1 MSFTQNNSNF
11 RSSFTGSSRSSVSR
25 FSNFQ
30 NDAVELAS
38 PEDTLSQPSVSQD
51 VSPNAMTVSD
61 FLKITDNALRN
72 FGNAIVV
79 GEISELS
86 NYRHLYFKI
95 KDEFSSVDCVMWYS
109 AVQALTFKPEIGM
122 KVEIIGNSSVY
133 QKTGQFKLMASSMR
147 QVGLGYIMEK
157 LRLLQEKLQ
166 KEGIF
171 DLLHR
176 PIPKFVNTVGVI
188 TSNEGRVVHDI
199 QMTMQRRNDAVNII
213 VYPVAV
219 QGEGAAKTLIEALH
233 QANAE
238 KRCDVLIIGRGGGSF
253 EDLLPFSDEA
263 LVREVAKSAIPIISA
278 VGHEPDIALTDYAA
292 DLRAPT
298 PTAAAELVTSITKS
312 DLYSLFDE
320 YLRRLDNAVDSTFDL
335 YQMKLESVEKRL
347 RSSSPEA
354 VIDNQRNLLIYA
366 ISELEHATDALI
378 SKKVQ
383 QLDNLKHRLSMFEP
397 VSIVSKKQT
406 NLLGLIS
413 RLDRSIDSYVS
424 NAENRLSFEATVLNF
439 DKQIVSYHDRLK
451 KKLNDLVLRQNNC
464 DVPSRLTKA
473 EKNFDNDLSKLEL
486 LNPLFI
492 LSKGYSVTKDS
503 MGKIAK
509 VDNLKQ
515 GDTITTLLDG
525 GSVESTVQKIS
536 LSDKVNSKLVSD
548 NSKDNKSR

>member
-1 MSFTQNNSNF
+1 MSFVQNNSNF
-11 RSSFTGSSRSSVSR
+11 SSKVSR
-25 FSNFQ
+25 FSKFQ
-30 NDAVELAS
+30 NDSVELS
-38 PEDTLSQPSVSQD
+38 SSEFSLSKSSISQD
-51 VSPNAMTVSD
+51 ISPNAMTVSD
-61 FLKITDNALRN
+61 FLKITDNALIN

-109 AVQALTFKPEIGM
+109 AVQALSFKPEIGM

-147 QVGLGYIMEK
+147 QVGLGYIMEQ
-157 LRLLQEKLQ
+157 LRILQEKLQ

-188 TSNEGRVVHDI
+188 TSTEGRVVHDI

-213 VYPVAV
+213 VYPASV
-219 QGEGAAKTLIEALH
+219 QGQGASRTLIEALH
-233 QANAE
+233 QANNE

-298 PTAAAELVTSITKS
+298 PTAAAELVTSVTKA
-312 DLYSLFDE
+312 DLYSLFEE
-320 YLRRLDNAVDSTFDL
+320 YNRRLDNAVDSSFDL
-335 YQMKLESVEKRL
+335 YQMRLESVEKRL
-347 RSSSPEA
+347 RASSPEA
-354 VIDNQRNLLIYA
+354 IIDNQRNLLIYA
-366 ISELEHATDALI
+366 ISELEHATDALLI
-378 SKKVQ
+378 KKAQ
-383 QLDNLKHRLSMFEP
+383 QIENLKHRLSMFEP
-397 VSIVSKKQT
+397 AAIVSYKLSA
-406 NLLGLIS
+406 LLTTVS
-413 RLDRSIDSYVS
+413 RLDRSIDEYVL
-424 NAENRLSFEATVLNF
+424 NAQNRLSFDATLLNY
-439 DKQIVSYHDRLK
+439 DKLITDHQSRLK
-451 KKLNDLVLRQNNC
+451 KKLSELVLRQNNC
-464 DVPSRLTKA
+464 DVEAKLANA
-473 EKNFDNDLSKLEL
+473 EKDFANDLSKLEL

-503 MGKIAK
+503 FDRIAK
-509 VDNLKQ
+509 VKNLNQ

-525 GSVESTVQKIS
+525 GTVVSTVDAVLK
-536 LSDKVNSKLVSD
+536 SD
-548 NSKDNKSR
+548 NQKTLDNSTANNDNL

>member
-1 MSFTQNNSNF
+1 MSFVQNNSNF
-11 RSSFTGSSRSSVSR
+11 SSKVSR
-25 FSNFQ
+25 FSKFQ
-30 NDAVELAS
+30 NDSVELS
-38 PEDTLSQPSVSQD
+38 SSEFSLSKSSISQD
-51 VSPNAMTVSD
+51 ISPNAMTVSD
-61 FLKITDNALRN
+61 FLKITDNALKN

-109 AVQALTFKPEIGM
+109 AVQALSFKPEIGM

-147 QVGLGYIMEK
+147 QVGLGYIMEQ
-157 LRLLQEKLQ
+157 LRILQEKLQ

-188 TSNEGRVVHDI
+188 TSTEGRVVHDI

-213 VYPVAV
+213 VYPASV
-219 QGEGAAKTLIEALH
+219 QGQGASRTLIEALH
-233 QANAE
+233 QANNE

-298 PTAAAELVTSITKS
+298 PTAAAELVTSVTKA
-312 DLYSLFDE
+312 DLYSLFEE
-320 YLRRLDNAVDSTFDL
+320 YNRRLDNAVDSSFDL
-335 YQMKLESVEKRL
+335 YQMRLESVEKRL
-347 RSSSPEA
+347 RASSPEA
-354 VIDNQRNLLIYA
+354 IIDNQRNLLIYT
-366 ISELEHATDALI
+366 ISELEHATDALLI
-378 SKKVQ
+378 KKAQ
-383 QLDNLKHRLSMFEP
+383 QIENLKHRLSMFEP
-397 VSIVSKKQT
+397 AAIVSYKLSA
-406 NLLGLIS
+406 LLTTVS
-413 RLDRSIDSYVS
+413 RLDRSIDEYVL
-424 NAENRLSFEATVLNF
+424 NAQNRLSFDATLLNY
-439 DKQIVSYHDRLK
+439 DKLITDHQSRLK
-451 KKLNDLVLRQNNC
+451 KKLSELVLRQNNC
-464 DVPSRLTKA
+464 DVEAKLANA
-473 EKNFDNDLSKLEL
+473 EKDFANDLSKLEL

-503 MGKIAK
+503 FDRIAK
-509 VDNLKQ
+509 VKNLNQ

-525 GSVESTVQKIS
+525 GTVVSTVDAVLK
-536 LSDKVNSKLVSD
+536 SD
-548 NSKDNKSR
+548 NQKTLDNSTANNDNL

>member
-1 MSFTQNNSNF
+1 MSFVQNNSNF
-11 RSSFTGSSRSSVSR
+11 SSKVSR
-25 FSNFQ
+25 FSKFQ
-30 NDAVELAS
+30 NDSVELS
-38 PEDTLSQPSVSQD
+38 SSEFSLSKSSISQD
-51 VSPNAMTVSD
+51 ISPNAMTVSD
-61 FLKITDNALRN
+61 FLKITDNALKN

-109 AVQALTFKPEIGM
+109 AVQALSFKPEIGM

-147 QVGLGYIMEK
+147 QVGLGYIMEQ
-157 LRLLQEKLQ
+157 LRILQEKLQ

-188 TSNEGRVVHDI
+188 TSTEGRVVHDI

-213 VYPVAV
+213 VYPASV
-219 QGEGAAKTLIEALH
+219 QGQGASRTLIEALH
-233 QANAE
+233 QANNE

-263 LVREVAKSAIPIISA
+263 LVREVAKSVIPIISA

-298 PTAAAELVTSITKS
+298 PTAAAELVTSVTKA
-312 DLYSLFDE
+312 DLFSLFEE
-320 YLRRLDNAVDSTFDL
+320 YKRRLDNAVDSSFDL
-335 YQMKLESVEKRL
+335 YQMRLESVEKRL
-347 RSSSPEA
+347 RASSPEA
-354 VIDNQRNLLIYA
+354 IIDNQRNLLIYA
-366 ISELEHATDALI
+366 ISELEHATDALLI
-378 SKKVQ
+378 KKAQ
-383 QLDNLKHRLSMFEP
+383 QIENLKHRLSMFEP
-397 VSIVSKKQT
+397 AAIVSYKLSA
-406 NLLGLIS
+406 LLTTVS
-413 RLDRSIDSYVS
+413 RLDRSIDEYVL
-424 NAENRLSFEATVLNF
+424 NAQNRLSFDATLLNY
-439 DKQIVSYHDRLK
+439 DKLITDHQSRLK
-451 KKLNDLVLRQNNC
+451 KKLSELVLRQNNC
-464 DVPSRLTKA
+464 DVEAKLANA
-473 EKNFDNDLSKLEL
+473 EKDFANDLSKLEL

-503 MGKIAK
+503 FDRIAK
-509 VDNLKQ
+509 VKNLNQ

-525 GSVESTVQKIS
+525 GTVVSTVDAVLK
-536 LSDKVNSKLVSD
+536 SD
-548 NSKDNKSR
+548 NQKALDNSTANNDNL

>member
-1 MSFTQNNSNF
+1 MSFVQNNSNF
-11 RSSFTGSSRSSVSR
+11 RSKVSR
-25 FSNFQ
+25 FSKFQ
-30 NDAVELAS
+30 NDSVELS
-38 PEDTLSQPSVSQD
+38 SSEFSLSKSSISQD
-51 VSPNAMTVSD
+51 ISPNAMTVSD
-61 FLKITDNALRN
+61 FIKITDNALKN

-109 AVQALTFKPEIGM
+109 AVQALSFKPEIGM

-147 QVGLGYIMEK
+147 QVGLGYIMEQ
-157 LRLLQEKLQ
+157 LRILQEKLQ

-188 TSNEGRVVHDI
+188 TSTEGRVVHDI

-213 VYPVAV
+213 VYPASV
-219 QGEGAAKTLIEALH
+219 QGQGASRTLIEALH
-233 QANAE
+233 QANNE

-298 PTAAAELVTSITKS
+298 PTAAAELVTSVTKA
-312 DLYSLFDE
+312 DLYSLFEE
-320 YLRRLDNAVDSTFDL
+320 YNRRLDNAVDSSFDL
-335 YQMKLESVEKRL
+335 YQMRLESVEKRL
-347 RSSSPEA
+347 RASSPEA
-354 VIDNQRNLLIYA
+354 IIDNQRNLLIYA
-366 ISELEHATDALI
+366 ISELEHATDALLI
-378 SKKVQ
+378 KKAQ
-383 QLDNLKHRLSMFEP
+383 QIENLKHRLSMFEP
-397 VSIVSKKQT
+397 AAIVSYKLSA
-406 NLLGLIS
+406 LLTTVS
-413 RLDRSIDSYVS
+413 RLDRSIDEYVL
-424 NAENRLSFEATVLNF
+424 NAQNRLSFDATLLNY
-439 DKQIVSYHDRLK
+439 DKLITDHQSRLK
-451 KKLNDLVLRQNNC
+451 KKLSELVLRQNNC
-464 DVPSRLTKA
+464 DVEAKLANA
-473 EKNFDNDLSKLEL
+473 EKDFANDLSKLEL

-503 MGKIAK
+503 FDRIAK
-509 VDNLKQ
+509 VKNLNQ

-525 GSVESTVQKIS
+525 GTVVSTVDAVLK
-536 LSDKVNSKLVSD
+536 SD
-548 NSKDNKSR
+548 NQKTLDNSTANNDNL

>member
-1 MSFTQNNSNF
+1 MSFVQNNSNF
-11 RSSFTGSSRSSVSR
+11 SSKVSR
-25 FSNFQ
+25 FSKFQ
-30 NDAVELAS
+30 NDSVELS
-38 PEDTLSQPSVSQD
+38 SSEFSLSKSSISQD
-51 VSPNAMTVSD
+51 ISPNAMTVSD
-61 FLKITDNALRN
+61 FLKITDNALKN

-109 AVQALTFKPEIGM
+109 AVQALSFKPEIGM

-147 QVGLGYIMEK
+147 QVGLGYIMEQ
-157 LRLLQEKLQ
+157 LRILQEKLQ

-188 TSNEGRVVHDI
+188 TSTEGRVVHDI

-213 VYPVAV
+213 VYPASV
-219 QGEGAAKTLIEALH
+219 QGQGASRTLIEALH
-233 QANAE
+233 QANNE

-298 PTAAAELVTSITKS
+298 PTAAAELVTSVTKA
-312 DLYSLFDE
+312 DLYSLFEE
-320 YLRRLDNAVDSTFDL
+320 YNRRLDNAVDSSFDL
-335 YQMKLESVEKRL
+335 YQMRLESVEKRL
-347 RSSSPEA
+347 RVSSPEA
-354 VIDNQRNLLIYA
+354 IIDNQRNLLIYA
-366 ISELEHATDALI
+366 ISELEHATDALLI
-378 SKKVQ
+378 KKAQ
-383 QLDNLKHRLSMFEP
+383 QIANLKHRLSMFEP
-397 VSIVSKKQT
+397 AAIVSYKLSA
-406 NLLGLIS
+406 LLTTVS
-413 RLDRSIDSYVS
+413 RLDRSIDEYVL
-424 NAENRLSFEATVLNF
+424 NAQNRLSFDATLLNY
-439 DKQIVSYHDRLK
+439 DKLITDHQSRLK
-451 KKLNDLVLRQNNC
+451 KKLSELVLRQNNC
-464 DVPSRLTKA
+464 DVEAKLANA
-473 EKNFDNDLSKLEL
+473 EKDFANDLSKLEL

-503 MGKIAK
+503 FDRIAK
-509 VDNLKQ
+509 VKNLNQ

-525 GSVESTVQKIS
+525 GTVVSTVDVVLK
-536 LSDKVNSKLVSD
+536 SD
-548 NSKDNKSR
+548 NQKTLDNSTANNDNL

>member
-1 MSFTQNNSNF
+1 MSFVQNNSNF
-11 RSSFTGSSRSSVSR
+11 SSKVSR
-25 FSNFQ
+25 FSKFQ
-30 NDAVELAS
+30 NDSVELS
-38 PEDTLSQPSVSQD
+38 SSEFSLSKSSISQD
-51 VSPNAMTVSD
+51 ISPNAMTVSD
-61 FLKITDNALRN
+61 FLKITDNALKN

-109 AVQALTFKPEIGM
+109 AVQAISFKPEIGM

-147 QVGLGYIMEK
+147 QVGLGYIMEQ
-157 LRLLQEKLQ
+157 LRILQEKLQ

-188 TSNEGRVVHDI
+188 TSTEGRVVHDI

-213 VYPVAV
+213 VYPASV
-219 QGEGAAKTLIEALH
+219 QGQGASRTLIEALH
-233 QANAE
+233 QANNE

-298 PTAAAELVTSITKS
+298 PTAAAELVTSVTKA
-312 DLYSLFDE
+312 DLYSLFEE
-320 YLRRLDNAVDSTFDL
+320 YNRRLDNAVDSSFDL
-335 YQMKLESVEKRL
+335 YQMRLESVEKRL
-347 RSSSPEA
+347 RASSPEA
-354 VIDNQRNLLIYA
+354 IIDNQRNLLIYA
-366 ISELEHATDALI
+366 ISELEHATDALLI
-378 SKKVQ
+378 KKAQ
-383 QLDNLKHRLSMFEP
+383 QIENLKHRLSMFEP
-397 VSIVSKKQT
+397 AAIVSYKLSA
-406 NLLGLIS
+406 LLTTVS
-413 RLDRSIDSYVS
+413 RLDRSIDEYVL
-424 NAENRLSFEATVLNF
+424 NAQNRLSFDATLLNY
-439 DKQIVSYHDRLK
+439 DKLITDHQSRLK
-451 KKLNDLVLRQNNC
+451 KKLSELVLRQNNC
-464 DVPSRLTKA
+464 DVEAKLANA
-473 EKNFDNDLSKLEL
+473 EKDFANDLSKLEL

-503 MGKIAK
+503 FDRIAK
-509 VDNLKQ
+509 VKNLNQ

-525 GSVESTVQKIS
+525 GTVVSTVDAVLK
-536 LSDKVNSKLVSD
+536 SD
-548 NSKDNKSR
+548 NQKTLDNSTANNDNL

>member
-1 MSFTQNNSNF
+1 MSFVQNNSNF
-11 RSSFTGSSRSSVSR
+11 RSKVSR
-25 FSNFQ
+25 FSKFQ
-30 NDAVELAS
+30 NDSVELS
-38 PEDTLSQPSVSQD
+38 SSEFSLSKSSISQD
-51 VSPNAMTVSD
+51 ISPNAMTVSD
-61 FLKITDNALRN
+61 FLKITDNALKN

-109 AVQALTFKPEIGM
+109 AVQSLSFKPEIGM

-147 QVGLGYIMEK
+147 QVGLGYIMEQ
-157 LRLLQEKLQ
+157 LRLLQDKLQ

-188 TSNEGRVVHDI
+188 TSTEGRVVHDI

-213 VYPVAV
+213 VYPASV
-219 QGEGAAKTLIEALH
+219 QGQGASKTLIEALH
-233 QANAE
+233 QANNE

-278 VGHEPDIALTDYAA
+278 VGHEPDIVLTDYAA

-298 PTAAAELVTSITKS
+298 PTAAAELVTSVTKA
-312 DLYSLFDE
+312 DLYSQLDE
-320 YLRRLDNAVDSTFDL
+320 YKRRLDNAVDSCFDL
-335 YQMKLESVEKRL
+335 YQMRLESVEKRL
-347 RSSSPEA
+347 RASSPEA
-354 VIDNQRNLLIYA
+354 IIDNQRNLLIYA
-366 ISELEHATDALI
+366 ISELEHATDALLN
-378 SKKVQ
+378 KKAQ
-383 QLDNLKHRLSMFEP
+383 QIENLKHRLSMFEP
-397 VSIVSKKQT
+397 VAVVSNKLSS
-406 NLLGLIS
+406 LLTTVS
-413 RLDRSIDSYVS
+413 RLDRSIDDYVLKS
-424 NAENRLSFEATVLNF
+424 QQRLSFDATVLNY
-439 DKQIVSYHDRLK
+439 DRLITDYQNRLK
-451 KKLNDLVLRQNNC
+451 KKLSDLVLRQNNC
-464 DVPSRLTKA
+464 DVTAKLAQA
-473 EKNFDNDLSKLEL
+473 EKNFANDLSKLEL

-503 MGKIAK
+503 LGQIAK
-509 VDNLKQ
+509 VKNLKQ

-525 GSVESTVQKIS
+525 GTVVSTVDEV
-536 LSDKVNSKLVSD
+536 LNSD
-548 NSKDNKSR
+548 NQKNLEKSTANKDNL

>member
-1 MSFTQNNSNF
+1 MSFVQNNSNF
-11 RSSFTGSSRSSVSR
+11 SSKVSR
-25 FSNFQ
+25 FSKFQ
-30 NDAVELAS
+30 NDSVELS
-38 PEDTLSQPSVSQD
+38 SSEFSLSKSSISQD
-51 VSPNAMTVSD
+51 ISPNAMTVSD
-61 FLKITDNALRN
+61 FLKITDNALKN

-109 AVQALTFKPEIGM
+109 AVQALSFKPEIGM

-133 QKTGQFKLMASSMR
+133 QKTGQFELMASSMR
-147 QVGLGYIMEK
+147 QVGLGYIMEQ
-157 LRLLQEKLQ
+157 LRILQEKLQ

-188 TSNEGRVVHDI
+188 TSTEGRVVHDI

-213 VYPVAV
+213 VYPASV
-219 QGEGAAKTLIEALH
+219 QGQGASRTLIEALH
-233 QANAE
+233 QANNE

-298 PTAAAELVTSITKS
+298 PTAAAELVTSVTKA
-312 DLYSLFDE
+312 DLYSLFEE
-320 YLRRLDNAVDSTFDL
+320 YNRRLDNAVDSSFDL
-335 YQMKLESVEKRL
+335 YQMRLESVEKRL
-347 RSSSPEA
+347 RASSPEA
-354 VIDNQRNLLIYA
+354 IIDNQRNLLIYA
-366 ISELEHATDALI
+366 ISELEHATDALLI
-378 SKKVQ
+378 KKAQ
-383 QLDNLKHRLSMFEP
+383 QIENLKHRLSMFEP
-397 VSIVSKKQT
+397 AAIVSYKLSA
-406 NLLGLIS
+406 LLTTVS
-413 RLDRSIDSYVS
+413 RLDRSIDEYVL
-424 NAENRLSFEATVLNF
+424 NAQNRLSFDATLLNY
-439 DKQIVSYHDRLK
+439 DKLITDHQSRLK
-451 KKLNDLVLRQNNC
+451 KKLSELVLRQNNC
-464 DVPSRLTKA
+464 DVEAKLANA
-473 EKNFDNDLSKLEL
+473 EKDFANDLSKLEL

-503 MGKIAK
+503 FDRIAK
-509 VDNLKQ
+509 VKNLNQ

-525 GSVESTVQKIS
+525 GTVVSTVDAVLK
-536 LSDKVNSKLVSD
+536 SD
-548 NSKDNKSR
+548 NQKTLDNSTANNDNL

>member
-1 MSFTQNNSNF
+1 MSFVQNNSNF
-11 RSSFTGSSRSSVSR
+11 SSKVSR
-25 FSNFQ
+25 FSKFQ
-30 NDAVELAS
+30 NDSVELS
-38 PEDTLSQPSVSQD
+38 SSEFSLSKSSISQD
-51 VSPNAMTVSD
+51 ISPNAMTVSD
-61 FLKITDNALRN
+61 FLKITDNALKN

-109 AVQALTFKPEIGM
+109 AVQALSFKPEIGM

-147 QVGLGYIMEK
+147 QVGLGYIMEQ
-157 LRLLQEKLQ
+157 LRILQEKLQ

-188 TSNEGRVVHDI
+188 TSTEGRVVHDI

-213 VYPVAV
+213 VYPASV
-219 QGEGAAKTLIEALH
+219 QGQGASRTLIEALH
-233 QANAE
+233 QANNE

-298 PTAAAELVTSITKS
+298 PTAAAELVTSVTKA
-312 DLYSLFDE
+312 DLYSLFEE
-320 YLRRLDNAVDSTFDL
+320 YNRRLDNAVDSSFDL
-335 YQMKLESVEKRL
+335 YQMRLESVEKRL
-347 RSSSPEA
+347 RASSPEA
-354 VIDNQRNLLIYA
+354 IIDNQRNLLIYA
-366 ISELEHATDALI
+366 ISELEHATDALLI
-378 SKKVQ
+378 KKAQ
-383 QLDNLKHRLSMFEP
+383 QIENLKHRLSMFEP
-397 VSIVSKKQT
+397 AAIVSYKLSA
-406 NLLGLIS
+406 LLTTVS
-413 RLDRSIDSYVS
+413 RLDRSIDEYVL
-424 NAENRLSFEATVLNF
+424 NAQNRLSFDATLLNY
-439 DKQIVSYHDRLK
+439 DKLITDHQSRLK
-451 KKLNDLVLRQNNC
+451 KKLSELVLRQNNC
-464 DVPSRLTKA
+464 DVEAKLANA
-473 EKNFDNDLSKLEL
+473 EKDFANDLSKLEL

-503 MGKIAK
+503 FDRIAK
-509 VDNLKQ
+509 VKNLNQ

-525 GSVESTVQKIS
+525 GTVVSTVDAVLK
-536 LSDKVNSKLVSD
+536 SD
-548 NSKDNKSR
+548 NQKTLDNSTANNDNL

>member
-1 MSFTQNNSNF
+1 MSFVQNNSNF
-11 RSSFTGSSRSSVSR
+11 RSKVSR
-25 FSNFQ
+25 FSKFQ
-30 NDAVELAS
+30 NDSVELS
-38 PEDTLSQPSVSQD
+38 SSEFSLSKSSISQD
-51 VSPNAMTVSD
+51 ISPNAMTVSD
-61 FLKITDNALRN
+61 FIKITDNALKN

-109 AVQALTFKPEIGM
+109 AVQALSFKPEIGM

-147 QVGLGYIMEK
+147 QVGLGYIMEQ
-157 LRLLQEKLQ
+157 LRILQEKLQ

-176 PIPKFVNTVGVI
+176 PIPKFANTVGVI
-188 TSNEGRVVHDI
+188 TSTEGRVVHDI

-213 VYPVAV
+213 VYPASV
-219 QGEGAAKTLIEALH
+219 QGQGASRTLIEALH
-233 QANAE
+233 QANNE

-298 PTAAAELVTSITKS
+298 PTAAAELVTSVTKA
-312 DLYSLFDE
+312 DLYSLFEE
-320 YLRRLDNAVDSTFDL
+320 YNRRLDNAVDSSFDL
-335 YQMKLESVEKRL
+335 YQMRLESVEKRL
-347 RSSSPEA
+347 RASSPEA
-354 VIDNQRNLLIYA
+354 IIDNQRNLLIYA
-366 ISELEHATDALI
+366 ISELEHATDALLI
-378 SKKVQ
+378 KKAQ
-383 QLDNLKHRLSMFEP
+383 QIENLKHRLSMFEP
-397 VSIVSKKQT
+397 AAIVSYKLSA
-406 NLLGLIS
+406 LLTTVS
-413 RLDRSIDSYVS
+413 RLDRSIDEYVL
-424 NAENRLSFEATVLNF
+424 NAQNRLSFDATLLNY
-439 DKQIVSYHDRLK
+439 DKLITDHQSRLK
-451 KKLNDLVLRQNNC
+451 KKLSELVLRQNNC
-464 DVPSRLTKA
+464 DVEAKLANA
-473 EKNFDNDLSKLEL
+473 EKDFANDLSKLEL

-503 MGKIAK
+503 FDRIAK
-509 VDNLKQ
+509 VKNLNQ

-525 GSVESTVQKIS
+525 GTVVSTVDAVLK
-536 LSDKVNSKLVSD
+536 SD
-548 NSKDNKSR
+548 NQKTLDNSTANNDNL

>member
-1 MSFTQNNSNF
+1 MSFVQNNSNF
-11 RSSFTGSSRSSVSR
+11 SSKVSR
-25 FSNFQ
+25 FSKFQ
-30 NDAVELAS
+30 NDSVELS
-38 PEDTLSQPSVSQD
+38 SSEFSLSKSSISQD
-51 VSPNAMTVSD
+51 ISPNAMTVSD
-61 FLKITDNALRN
+61 FLKITDNALKN

-109 AVQALTFKPEIGM
+109 AVQALSFKPEIGM

-147 QVGLGYIMEK
+147 QVGLGYIMEQ
-157 LRLLQEKLQ
+157 LRILQEKLQ

-188 TSNEGRVVHDI
+188 TSTEGRVVHDI

-213 VYPVAV
+213 VYPASV
-219 QGEGAAKTLIEALH
+219 QGQGASRTLIEALH
-233 QANAE
+233 QANNE

-298 PTAAAELVTSITKS
+298 PTAAAELVTSVTKA
-312 DLYSLFDE
+312 DLYSLFEE
-320 YLRRLDNAVDSTFDL
+320 YNRRLDNAVDSSFDL
-335 YQMKLESVEKRL
+335 YQMRLESVEKRL
-347 RSSSPEA
+347 RASSPEA
-354 VIDNQRNLLIYA
+354 IIDNQRNLLIYA
-366 ISELEHATDALI
+366 ISELEHATDALLI
-378 SKKVQ
+378 KKAQ
-383 QLDNLKHRLSMFEP
+383 QIENLKHRLSMFEP
-397 VSIVSKKQT
+397 AAIVSYKLSA
-406 NLLGLIS
+406 LLTTVS
-413 RLDRSIDSYVS
+413 RLDRSIDEYVL
-424 NAENRLSFEATVLNF
+424 NAQNRLSFDATLLNY
-439 DKQIVSYHDRLK
+439 DKLITDHQSRLK
-451 KKLNDLVLRQNNC
+451 KKLSELVLRQNNC
-464 DVPSRLTKA
+464 DVEAKLANA
-473 EKNFDNDLSKLEL
+473 EKDFANDLSKLEL

-503 MGKIAK
+503 FDRLAK
-509 VDNLKQ
+509 VKNLNQ

-525 GSVESTVQKIS
+525 GTVVSTVDAVLK
-536 LSDKVNSKLVSD
+536 SD
-548 NSKDNKSR
+548 NQKTLDNSTANNDNL

>member
-1 MSFTQNNSNF
+1 MSFVQNNSNF
-11 RSSFTGSSRSSVSR
+11 SSKVSR
-25 FSNFQ
+25 FSKFQ
-30 NDAVELAS
+30 NDSVELS
-38 PEDTLSQPSVSQD
+38 SSEFSLSKSSISQD
-51 VSPNAMTVSD
+51 ISPNAMTVSD
-61 FLKITDNALRN
+61 FLKITDNALKN

-109 AVQALTFKPEIGM
+109 AVQALSFKPEIGM

-147 QVGLGYIMEK
+147 QVGLGYIMEQ
-157 LRLLQEKLQ
+157 LRILQDKLQ

-188 TSNEGRVVHDI
+188 TSTEGRVVHDI

-213 VYPVAV
+213 VYPASV
-219 QGEGAAKTLIEALH
+219 QGQGASRTLIEALH
-233 QANAE
+233 QANNE

-298 PTAAAELVTSITKS
+298 PTAAAELVTSVTKA
-312 DLYSLFDE
+312 DLYSLFEE
-320 YLRRLDNAVDSTFDL
+320 YNRRLDNAVDSSFDL
-335 YQMKLESVEKRL
+335 YQMRLESVEKRL
-347 RSSSPEA
+347 RASSPEA
-354 VIDNQRNLLIYA
+354 IIDNQRNLLIYA
-366 ISELEHATDALI
+366 ISELEHATDALLI
-378 SKKVQ
+378 KKAQ
-383 QLDNLKHRLSMFEP
+383 QIANLKHRLSMFEP
-397 VSIVSKKQT
+397 AAIVSYKLSA
-406 NLLGLIS
+406 LLTTVS
-413 RLDRSIDSYVS
+413 RLDRSIDEYVL
-424 NAENRLSFEATVLNF
+424 NAQNRLSFDATLLNY
-439 DKQIVSYHDRLK
+439 DKLITDHQSRLK
-451 KKLNDLVLRQNNC
+451 KKLSELVLRQNNC
-464 DVPSRLTKA
+464 DVEAKLANA
-473 EKNFDNDLSKLEL
+473 EKDFANDLSKLEL

-503 MGKIAK
+503 FDRIAK
-509 VDNLKQ
+509 VKNLNQ

-525 GSVESTVQKIS
+525 GTVVSTVDAVLK
-536 LSDKVNSKLVSD
+536 SD
-548 NSKDNKSR
+548 NQKTLDNSTANNDNL

>member
-1 MSFTQNNSNF
+1 MSFAQNNSNF
-11 RSSFTGSSRSSVSR
+11 RSSFTGSSRASVSR
-25 FSNFQ
+25 FSNLK
-30 NDAVELAS
+30 NDSVELTS
-38 PEDTLSQPSVSQD
+38 EDTLSQPSVSQD

-72 FGNAIVV
+72 FGNAVVV

-157 LRLLQEKLQ
+157 LRLLQDKLQ

-213 VYPVAV
+213 VYPAAV

-238 KRCDVLIIGRGGGSF
+238 KICDVLIIGRGGGSF

-278 VGHEPDIALTDYAA
+278 VGHEPDIALTDCAA

-298 PTAAAELVTSITKS
+298 PTAAAELVTSVTKS

-347 RSSSPEA
+347 KASSPETI
-354 VIDNQRNLLIYA
+354 VDNQRNLLIYA

-378 SKKVQ
+378 SKKTK
-383 QLDNLKHRLSMFEP
+383 LLENLKHRLSMFEP
-397 VSIVSKKQT
+397 LSIVSKKQT
-406 NLLGLIS
+406 DLLSLIS
-413 RLDRSIDSYVS
+413 RLDRSIEGYVT
-424 NAENRLSFEATVLNF
+424 NAKNRLAFEARVLNY
-439 DKQIVSYHDRLK
+439 DKQIQSYHERLK
-451 KKLNDLVLRQNNC
+451 KKLKDLVLRQNNC
-464 DVPSRLTKA
+464 DVDAMLSHA
-473 EKNFDNDLSKLEL
+473 EKNFANDISKLEL

-492 LSKGYSVTKDS
+492 LSKGYSVTKDC

-509 VDNLKQ
+509 VENLKQ

-525 GSVESTVQKIS
+525 GSVESTVQKVL
-536 LSDKVNSKLVSD
+536 LSDKVNPKSGSD
-548 NSKDNKSR
+548 NSKDN

>member
-1 MSFTQNNSNF
+1 MSFVQNNSNF
-11 RSSFTGSSRSSVSR
+11 SSKVSR
-25 FSNFQ
+25 FSKFQ
-30 NDAVELAS
+30 NDSVELS
-38 PEDTLSQPSVSQD
+38 SSEFSLSKSSISQD
-51 VSPNAMTVSD
+51 ISPNAMTVSD
-61 FLKITDNALRN
+61 FLKITDNALKN

-109 AVQALTFKPEIGM
+109 AVQALSFKPEIGM

-147 QVGLGYIMEK
+147 QVGLGYIMEQ
-157 LRLLQEKLQ
+157 LRILQEKLQ

-188 TSNEGRVVHDI
+188 TSTEGRVVHYI

-213 VYPVAV
+213 VYPASV
-219 QGEGAAKTLIEALH
+219 QGQGASRTLIEALH
-233 QANAE
+233 QANNE

-298 PTAAAELVTSITKS
+298 PTAAAELVTSVTKA
-312 DLYSLFDE
+312 DLYSLFEE
-320 YLRRLDNAVDSTFDL
+320 YNRRLDNAVDSSFDL
-335 YQMKLESVEKRL
+335 YQMRLESVEKRL
-347 RSSSPEA
+347 RASSPEA
-354 VIDNQRNLLIYA
+354 IIDNQRNLLIYA
-366 ISELEHATDALI
+366 ISELEHATDALLI
-378 SKKVQ
+378 KKAQ
-383 QLDNLKHRLSMFEP
+383 QIENLKHRLSMFEP
-397 VSIVSKKQT
+397 AAIVSYKLSA
-406 NLLGLIS
+406 LLTTVS
-413 RLDRSIDSYVS
+413 RLDRSIDEYVL
-424 NAENRLSFEATVLNF
+424 NAQNRLSFDATLLNY
-439 DKQIVSYHDRLK
+439 DKLITDHQSRLK
-451 KKLNDLVLRQNNC
+451 KKLSELVLRQNNC
-464 DVPSRLTKA
+464 DVEAKLANA
-473 EKNFDNDLSKLEL
+473 EKDFANDLSKLEL

-503 MGKIAK
+503 FDRIAK
-509 VDNLKQ
+509 VKNLNQ

-525 GSVESTVQKIS
+525 GTVVSTVDAVLK
-536 LSDKVNSKLVSD
+536 SD
-548 NSKDNKSR
+548 NQKTLDNSTANNDNL

>member
-1 MSFTQNNSNF
+1 MSFVQNNSNF
-11 RSSFTGSSRSSVSR
+11 RSKVSR
-25 FSNFQ
+25 FSKFQ
-30 NDAVELAS
+30 NDSVELS
-38 PEDTLSQPSVSQD
+38 SEFSLSEPSVSQD
-51 VSPNAMTVSD
+51 ISPNAMTVSD
-61 FLKITDNALRN
+61 FLKITDNALKN

-109 AVQALTFKPEIGM
+109 AVQSLSFKPEIGM

-147 QVGLGYIMEK
+147 QVGLGYIMEQ
-157 LRLLQEKLQ
+157 LRLLQDKLQ

-171 DLLHR
+171 DLLNR

-188 TSNEGRVVHDI
+188 TSTEGRVVHDI

-213 VYPVAV
+213 VYPASV
-219 QGEGAAKTLIEALH
+219 QGQGASKTLIEALH
-233 QANAE
+233 QANNE

-298 PTAAAELVTSITKS
+298 PTAAAELVTSVTKA
-312 DLYSLFDE
+312 DLYSLLDE
-320 YLRRLDNAVDSTFDL
+320 YKRRLDNAVDSSFDL
-335 YQMKLESVEKRL
+335 YQMRLESVEKRL
-347 RSSSPEA
+347 RASSPEA
-354 VIDNQRNLLIYA
+354 IIDNQRNLLIYA
-366 ISELEHATDALI
+366 ISELEHATDALLNR
-378 SKKVQ
+378 KAQ
-383 QLDNLKHRLSMFEP
+383 QIENLKHRLSMFEP
-397 VSIVSKKQT
+397 AAVVSNKLSA
-406 NLLGLIS
+406 LLTTVS
-413 RLDRSIDSYVS
+413 RLDRSIDEYVLK
-424 NAENRLSFEATVLNF
+424 AQQRLSFDATVLNY
-439 DKQIVSYHDRLK
+439 DRLITDYQNRLK
-451 KKLNDLVLRQNNC
+451 KKLSELVLRQNNC
-464 DVPSRLTKA
+464 DVAEKLAQA
-473 EKNFDNDLSKLEL
+473 EKNFANDLSKLEL

-503 MGKIAK
+503 LGQIAK
-509 VDNLKQ
+509 VKNLKQ

-525 GSVESTVQKIS
+525 GTVVSTVDEVLKSDNQKTLEESTA
-536 LSDKVNSKLVSD
+536 N
-548 NSKDNKSR
+548 KDNY

>member
-1 MSFTQNNSNF
+1 MSFVQNNSNF
-11 RSSFTGSSRSSVSR
+11 SSKVSR
-25 FSNFQ
+25 FSKFQ
-30 NDAVELAS
+30 NDSVELS
-38 PEDTLSQPSVSQD
+38 SSEFSLPKSSISQD
-51 VSPNAMTVSD
+51 ISPNAMTVSD
-61 FLKITDNALRN
+61 FLKITDNALKN

-109 AVQALTFKPEIGM
+109 AVQALSFKPEIGM

-147 QVGLGYIMEK
+147 QVGLGYIMEQ
-157 LRLLQEKLQ
+157 LRILQEKLQ

-188 TSNEGRVVHDI
+188 TSTEGRVVHDI

-213 VYPVAV
+213 VYPASV
-219 QGEGAAKTLIEALH
+219 QGQGASRTLIEALH
-233 QANAE
+233 QANNE

-298 PTAAAELVTSITKS
+298 PTAAAELVTSVTKA
-312 DLYSLFDE
+312 DLYSLFEE
-320 YLRRLDNAVDSTFDL
+320 YNRRLDNAVDSSFDL
-335 YQMKLESVEKRL
+335 YQMRLESVEKRL
-347 RSSSPEA
+347 RASSPEA
-354 VIDNQRNLLIYA
+354 IIDNQRNLLIYA
-366 ISELEHATDALI
+366 ISELEHATDALLI
-378 SKKVQ
+378 KKAQ
-383 QLDNLKHRLSMFEP
+383 QIENLKHRLSMFEP
-397 VSIVSKKQT
+397 AAIVSYKLSA
-406 NLLGLIS
+406 LLTTVS
-413 RLDRSIDSYVS
+413 RLDRSIDEYVL
-424 NAENRLSFEATVLNF
+424 NAQNRLSFDATLLNY
-439 DKQIVSYHDRLK
+439 DKLITDHQSRLK
-451 KKLNDLVLRQNNC
+451 KKLSELVLRQNNC
-464 DVPSRLTKA
+464 DVEAKLANA
-473 EKNFDNDLSKLEL
+473 EKDFANDLSKLEL

-503 MGKIAK
+503 FDRIAK
-509 VDNLKQ
+509 VKNLNQ

-525 GSVESTVQKIS
+525 GTVVSTVDAVLK
-536 LSDKVNSKLVSD
+536 SD
-548 NSKDNKSR
+548 NQKTLDNSTANNDNL

>member
-1 MSFTQNNSNF
+1 MSFVQNNSNF
-11 RSSFTGSSRSSVSR
+11 RSKVSR
-25 FSNFQ
+25 FSKFQ
-30 NDAVELAS
+30 NDSVELS
-38 PEDTLSQPSVSQD
+38 SSEFSLSKSSISQD
-51 VSPNAMTVSD
+51 ISPNAMTVSD
-61 FLKITDNALRN
+61 FIKITDNALKN

-109 AVQALTFKPEIGM
+109 AVHALSFKPEIGM

-147 QVGLGYIMEK
+147 QVGLGYIMEQ
-157 LRLLQEKLQ
+157 LRILQEKLQ

-188 TSNEGRVVHDI
+188 SSTEGRVVHDI

-213 VYPVAV
+213 VYPASV
-219 QGEGAAKTLIEALH
+219 QGQGASRTLIEALH
-233 QANAE
+233 QANNE

-298 PTAAAELVTSITKS
+298 PTAAAELVTSVTKA
-312 DLYSLFDE
+312 DLYSLFEE
-320 YLRRLDNAVDSTFDL
+320 YNRRLDNAVDSSFDL
-335 YQMKLESVEKRL
+335 YQMRLESVEKRL
-347 RSSSPEA
+347 RASSPEA
-354 VIDNQRNLLIYA
+354 IIDNQRNLLIYA
-366 ISELEHATDALI
+366 ISELEHATDALLI
-378 SKKVQ
+378 KKAQ
-383 QLDNLKHRLSMFEP
+383 QIENLKHRLSMFEP
-397 VSIVSKKQT
+397 AAIVSYKLSA
-406 NLLGLIS
+406 LLTTVS
-413 RLDRSIDSYVS
+413 RLDRSIDEYVL
-424 NAENRLSFEATVLNF
+424 NAQNRLSFDATLLNY
-439 DKQIVSYHDRLK
+439 DKLITDHQSRLK
-451 KKLNDLVLRQNNC
+451 KKLSELVLRQNNC
-464 DVPSRLTKA
+464 DVEAKLANA
-473 EKNFDNDLSKLEL
+473 EKDFANDLSKLEL

-503 MGKIAK
+503 FDRIAK
-509 VDNLKQ
+509 VKNLNQ

-525 GSVESTVQKIS
+525 GTVVSTVDAVLK
-536 LSDKVNSKLVSD
+536 SD
-548 NSKDNKSR
+548 NQKTLDNSTANNDNL

>member
-1 MSFTQNNSNF
+1 MSFVQNNSNF
-11 RSSFTGSSRSSVSR
+11 SSKVSR
-25 FSNFQ
+25 FSKFQ
-30 NDAVELAS
+30 NDSVELS
-38 PEDTLSQPSVSQD
+38 SSEFSLSKSSISQD
-51 VSPNAMTVSD
+51 ISPNAMTVSD
-61 FLKITDNALRN
+61 FLKITDNALKN

-109 AVQALTFKPEIGM
+109 AVQALSFKPEIGM

-147 QVGLGYIMEK
+147 QVGLGYIMEQ
-157 LRLLQEKLQ
+157 LRILQEKLQ

-188 TSNEGRVVHDI
+188 TSTEGRVVHDI

-213 VYPVAV
+213 VYPASV
-219 QGEGAAKTLIEALH
+219 QGQGASRTLIEALH
-233 QANAE
+233 QANNE

-263 LVREVAKSAIPIISA
+263 LVREVAKSVIPIISA

-298 PTAAAELVTSITKS
+298 PTAAAELVTSVTKA
-312 DLYSLFDE
+312 DLFSLFEE
-320 YLRRLDNAVDSTFDL
+320 YKRRLDNAVDSSFDL
-335 YQMKLESVEKRL
+335 YQMRLESVEKRL
-347 RSSSPEA
+347 RASSPEA
-354 VIDNQRNLLIYA
+354 IIDNQRNLLIYA
-366 ISELEHATDALI
+366 ISELEHATDALLI
-378 SKKVQ
+378 KKAQ
-383 QLDNLKHRLSMFEP
+383 QIENLKHRLSMFEP
-397 VSIVSKKQT
+397 AAIVSYKLSA
-406 NLLGLIS
+406 LLTTVS
-413 RLDRSIDSYVS
+413 RLDRSIDEYVLK
-424 NAENRLSFEATVLNF
+424 AQNRLSFDATLLNY
-439 DKQIVSYHDRLK
+439 DKIITDHQSRLK
-451 KKLNDLVLRQNNC
+451 KKLSEFVLRQNNC
-464 DVPSRLTKA
+464 DVEEKLANA
-473 EKNFDNDLSKLEL
+473 EKDFANDLSKLEL

-503 MGKIAK
+503 FDRIAK
-509 VDNLKQ
+509 VKNLKQ

-525 GSVESTVQKIS
+525 GTVVSTVDAVLK
-536 LSDKVNSKLVSD
+536 SD
-548 NSKDNKSR
+548 NQKALDNSTANNDNL

>member
-1 MSFTQNNSNF
+1 MSFVQNNSNF
-11 RSSFTGSSRSSVSR
+11 SSKVSR
-25 FSNFQ
+25 FSKFQ
-30 NDAVELAS
+30 NDSVELS
-38 PEDTLSQPSVSQD
+38 SSEFSLSKSSISQD
-51 VSPNAMTVSD
+51 ISPNAMTVSD
-61 FLKITDNALRN
+61 FLKITDNALKN

-109 AVQALTFKPEIGM
+109 AVQALSFKPEIGM

-147 QVGLGYIMEK
+147 QVGLGYIMEQ
-157 LRLLQEKLQ
+157 LRILQEKLQ

-188 TSNEGRVVHDI
+188 TSTEGRVVHDI

-213 VYPVAV
+213 VYPASV
-219 QGEGAAKTLIEALH
+219 QGQGASRTLIEALH
-233 QANAE
+233 QANNE

-298 PTAAAELVTSITKS
+298 PTAAAELVTSVTKA
-312 DLYSLFDE
+312 DLYSLFGE
-320 YLRRLDNAVDSTFDL
+320 YNRRLDNAVDSSFDL
-335 YQMKLESVEKRL
+335 YQMRLESVEKRL
-347 RSSSPEA
+347 RASSPEA
-354 VIDNQRNLLIYA
+354 IIDNQRNLLIYA
-366 ISELEHATDALI
+366 ISELEHATDALLI
-378 SKKVQ
+378 KKAQ
-383 QLDNLKHRLSMFEP
+383 QIENLKHRLSMFEP
-397 VSIVSKKQT
+397 AAIVAYKLSA
-406 NLLGLIS
+406 LLTTVS
-413 RLDRSIDSYVS
+413 RLDRSIDEYVL
-424 NAENRLSFEATVLNF
+424 NAQNRLSFDATLLNY
-439 DKQIVSYHDRLK
+439 DKLITDHQSRLK
-451 KKLNDLVLRQNNC
+451 MKLSELVLRQNNC
-464 DVPSRLTKA
+464 DVEAKLANA
-473 EKNFDNDLSKLEL
+473 EKDFANDLSKLEL

-503 MGKIAK
+503 FDRIAK
-509 VDNLKQ
+509 VKNLNQ

-525 GSVESTVQKIS
+525 GTVVSTVDAVLK
-536 LSDKVNSKLVSD
+536 SD
-548 NSKDNKSR
+548 NQKTLDNSTANNDNL

>member
-1 MSFTQNNSNF
+1 MSFVQNNSNF
-11 RSSFTGSSRSSVSR
+11 RSKVSR
-25 FSNFQ
+25 FSKFQ
-30 NDAVELAS
+30 NDSVELS
-38 PEDTLSQPSVSQD
+38 SSEFSLSKSSISQD
-51 VSPNAMTVSD
+51 ISPNAMTVSD
-61 FLKITDNALRN
+61 FIKITDNALKN

-79 GEISELS
+79 GEISELG

-109 AVQALTFKPEIGM
+109 AVQALSFKPEIGM

-147 QVGLGYIMEK
+147 QVGLGYIMEQ
-157 LRLLQEKLQ
+157 LRILQEKLQ

-188 TSNEGRVVHDI
+188 TSTEGRVVHDI

-213 VYPVAV
+213 VYPASV
-219 QGEGAAKTLIEALH
+219 QGQGASRTLIEALH
-233 QANAE
+233 QANNE

-298 PTAAAELVTSITKS
+298 PTAAAELVTSVTKA
-312 DLYSLFDE
+312 DLYSLFEE
-320 YLRRLDNAVDSTFDL
+320 YNRRLDNAVDSSFDL
-335 YQMKLESVEKRL
+335 YQMRLESVEKRL
-347 RSSSPEA
+347 RASSPEA
-354 VIDNQRNLLIYA
+354 IIDNQRNLLIYA
-366 ISELEHATDALI
+366 ISELEHATDALLN
-378 SKKVQ
+378 KKAQ
-383 QLDNLKHRLSMFEP
+383 QIENLKHRLSMFEP
-397 VSIVSKKQT
+397 AAIVSNKLSS
-406 NLLGLIS
+406 LLTTVS
-413 RLDRSIDSYVS
+413 RLDRSIDEYVL
-424 NAENRLSFEATVLNF
+424 NAQNRLSFDATLLNY
-439 DKQIVSYHDRLK
+439 DKLITDHQSRLK
-451 KKLNDLVLRQNNC
+451 KKLSELVLRQNNC
-464 DVPSRLTKA
+464 DVEAKLANA
-473 EKNFDNDLSKLEL
+473 EKDFANDLSKLEL

-503 MGKIAK
+503 FDRIAK
-509 VDNLKQ
+509 VKNLNQ

-525 GSVESTVQKIS
+525 GTVVSTVDAVLK
-536 LSDKVNSKLVSD
+536 SD
-548 NSKDNKSR
+548 NQKTLDNSTANNDNL

>member
-1 MSFTQNNSNF
+1 MSFVQNNSNF
-11 RSSFTGSSRSSVSR
+11 SSKVSK
-25 FSNFQ
+25 FSKFQ
-30 NDAVELAS
+30 NDSVELS
-38 PEDTLSQPSVSQD
+38 SSEFSLSKSSISQD
-51 VSPNAMTVSD
+51 ISPNAMTVSD
-61 FLKITDNALRN
+61 FLKITDNALKN

-109 AVQALTFKPEIGM
+109 AVQALSFKPEIGM

-147 QVGLGYIMEK
+147 QVGLGYIMEQ
-157 LRLLQEKLQ
+157 LRILQEKLQ

-188 TSNEGRVVHDI
+188 TSTEGRVVHDI

-213 VYPVAV
+213 VYPASV
-219 QGEGAAKTLIEALH
+219 QGQGASRTLIEALH
-233 QANAE
+233 QANNE

-298 PTAAAELVTSITKS
+298 PTAAAELVTSVTKA
-312 DLYSLFDE
+312 DLYSLFEE
-320 YLRRLDNAVDSTFDL
+320 YNRRLDNAVDSSFDL
-335 YQMKLESVEKRL
+335 YQMRLESVEKRL
-347 RSSSPEA
+347 RASSPEA
-354 VIDNQRNLLIYA
+354 IIDNQRNLLIYA
-366 ISELEHATDALI
+366 ISELEHATDALLI
-378 SKKVQ
+378 KKAQ
-383 QLDNLKHRLSMFEP
+383 QIENLKHRLSMFEP
-397 VSIVSKKQT
+397 AAIVSYKLSA
-406 NLLGLIS
+406 LLTTVS
-413 RLDRSIDSYVS
+413 RLDRSIDEYVL
-424 NAENRLSFEATVLNF
+424 NAQNRLSFDATLLNY
-439 DKQIVSYHDRLK
+439 DKLITDHQSRLK
-451 KKLNDLVLRQNNC
+451 KKLSELVLRQNNC
-464 DVPSRLTKA
+464 DVEAKLANA
-473 EKNFDNDLSKLEL
+473 EKDFANDLSKLEL

-503 MGKIAK
+503 FDRIAK
-509 VDNLKQ
+509 VKNLNQ

-525 GSVESTVQKIS
+525 GTVVSTVDAVLK
-536 LSDKVNSKLVSD
+536 SD
-548 NSKDNKSR
+548 NQKTLDNSTANNDNL

>member
-1 MSFTQNNSNF
+1 MSFVQNNSNF
-11 RSSFTGSSRSSVSR
+11 RSKVSR
-25 FSNFQ
+25 FSKFQ
-30 NDAVELAS
+30 NDSVELS
-38 PEDTLSQPSVSQD
+38 SSEFSLSKSSISQD
-51 VSPNAMTVSD
+51 ISPNAMTVSD
-61 FLKITDNALRN
+61 FLKITDNALKN

-109 AVQALTFKPEIGM
+109 AVQALSFKPEIGM

-147 QVGLGYIMEK
+147 QVGLGYIMEQ
-157 LRLLQEKLQ
+157 LRILQEKLQ

-188 TSNEGRVVHDI
+188 TSTEGRVVHDI

-213 VYPVAV
+213 VYPASV
-219 QGEGAAKTLIEALH
+219 QGQGASRTLIEALH
-233 QANAE
+233 QANNE

-298 PTAAAELVTSITKS
+298 PTAAAELVTSVTKA
-312 DLYSLFDE
+312 DLYSLFEE
-320 YLRRLDNAVDSTFDL
+320 YNRRLDNAVDSSFDL
-335 YQMKLESVEKRL
+335 YQMRLESVEKRL
-347 RSSSPEA
+347 RASSPEA
-354 VIDNQRNLLIYA
+354 IIDNQRNLLIYA
-366 ISELEHATDALI
+366 ISELEHATDALLI
-378 SKKVQ
+378 KKAQ
-383 QLDNLKHRLSMFEP
+383 QIENLKHRLSMFEP
-397 VSIVSKKQT
+397 AAIVSYKLSA
-406 NLLGLIS
+406 LLTTVS
-413 RLDRSIDSYVS
+413 RLDRSIDEYVL
-424 NAENRLSFEATVLNF
+424 NAQNRLSFDATLLNY
-439 DKQIVSYHDRLK
+439 DKLITDHQSRLK
-451 KKLNDLVLRQNNC
+451 KKLSELVLRQNNC
-464 DVPSRLTKA
+464 DVEAKLANA
-473 EKNFDNDLSKLEL
+473 EKDFANDLSKLEL

-503 MGKIAK
+503 FDRIAK
-509 VDNLKQ
+509 VKNLNQ

-525 GSVESTVQKIS
+525 GTVVSTVDAVLK
-536 LSDKVNSKLVSD
+536 SD
-548 NSKDNKSR
+548 NQKTLDNSTANNDNL

>member
-1 MSFTQNNSNF
+1 MSFVQNNSNF
-11 RSSFTGSSRSSVSR
+11 RSKVSR
-25 FSNFQ
+25 FSKFQ
-30 NDAVELAS
+30 NDSVELS
-38 PEDTLSQPSVSQD
+38 SSEFSLSKSSISQD
-51 VSPNAMTVSD
+51 ISPNAMTVSD
-61 FLKITDNALRN
+61 FLKITDNALKN

-109 AVQALTFKPEIGM
+109 AVQALSFKPEIGM

-147 QVGLGYIMEK
+147 QVGLGYIMEQ
-157 LRLLQEKLQ
+157 LRILQDKLQ

-188 TSNEGRVVHDI
+188 TSTEGRVVHDI

-213 VYPVAV
+213 VYPASV
-219 QGEGAAKTLIEALH
+219 QGQGASRTLIEALH
-233 QANAE
+233 QANNE

-298 PTAAAELVTSITKS
+298 PTAAAELVTSVTKA
-312 DLYSLFDE
+312 DLYSLFEE
-320 YLRRLDNAVDSTFDL
+320 YNRRLDNAVDSSFDL
-335 YQMKLESVEKRL
+335 YQMRLESVEKRL
-347 RSSSPEA
+347 RASSPEA
-354 VIDNQRNLLIYA
+354 IIDNQRNLLIYA
-366 ISELEHATDALI
+366 ISELEHATDALLI
-378 SKKVQ
+378 KKAQ
-383 QLDNLKHRLSMFEP
+383 QIENLKHRLSMFEP
-397 VSIVSKKQT
+397 AAIVSYKLSA
-406 NLLGLIS
+406 LLTTVS
-413 RLDRSIDSYVS
+413 RLDRSIDEYVLK
-424 NAENRLSFEATVLNF
+424 AQNRLSFDATLLNY
-439 DKQIVSYHDRLK
+439 DKLITDHQSRLK
-451 KKLNDLVLRQNNC
+451 KKLSELVLRQNNC
-464 DVPSRLTKA
+464 DVEAKLANA
-473 EKNFDNDLSKLEL
+473 EKDFANDLSKLEL

-503 MGKIAK
+503 FDRIAK
-509 VDNLKQ
+509 VKNLNQ

-525 GSVESTVQKIS
+525 GTVVSTVDAVLK
-536 LSDKVNSKLVSD
+536 SD
-548 NSKDNKSR
+548 NQKTLDNSTANNDNL

>member
-1 MSFTQNNSNF
+1 MSFVQNNSNF
-11 RSSFTGSSRSSVSR
+11 SSKVSR
-25 FSNFQ
+25 FSKFQ
-30 NDAVELAS
+30 NDSVELS
-38 PEDTLSQPSVSQD
+38 SSEFSLSKSSISQD
-51 VSPNAMTVSD
+51 ISPNAMTVSD
-61 FLKITDNALRN
+61 FLKITDNALKN

-109 AVQALTFKPEIGM
+109 AVQALSFKPEIGM

-147 QVGLGYIMEK
+147 QVGLGYIMEQ
-157 LRLLQEKLQ
+157 LRILQEKLQ

-188 TSNEGRVVHDI
+188 TSTEGRVVHDI

-213 VYPVAV
+213 VYPASV
-219 QGEGAAKTLIEALH
+219 QGQGASRTLIEALH
-233 QANAE
+233 QANNE

-298 PTAAAELVTSITKS
+298 PTAAAELVTSVTKA
-312 DLYSLFDE
+312 DLYSLFEE
-320 YLRRLDNAVDSTFDL
+320 YNRRLDNAVDSSFDL
-335 YQMKLESVEKRL
+335 YQMRLESVEKRL
-347 RSSSPEA
+347 RASSPEA
-354 VIDNQRNLLIYA
+354 IIDNQRNLLIYA
-366 ISELEHATDALI
+366 ISELEHATEALLI
-378 SKKVQ
+378 KKAQ
-383 QLDNLKHRLSMFEP
+383 QIENLKHRLSMFEP
-397 VSIVSKKQT
+397 AAIVSYKLSA
-406 NLLGLIS
+406 LLTTVS
-413 RLDRSIDSYVS
+413 RLDRSIDEYVL
-424 NAENRLSFEATVLNF
+424 NAQNRLSFDATLLNY
-439 DKQIVSYHDRLK
+439 DKLITDHQSRLK
-451 KKLNDLVLRQNNC
+451 KKLSELVLRQNNC
-464 DVPSRLTKA
+464 DVEAKLANA
-473 EKNFDNDLSKLEL
+473 EKDFANDLSKLEL

-503 MGKIAK
+503 FDRIAK
-509 VDNLKQ
+509 VENLNQ

-525 GSVESTVQKIS
+525 GTVVSTVDAVLK
-536 LSDKVNSKLVSD
+536 SD
-548 NSKDNKSR
+548 NQKTLDNSTANNDNL

>member
-1 MSFTQNNSNF
+1 MSFVQNNSNF
-11 RSSFTGSSRSSVSR
+11 SSKVSR
-25 FSNFQ
+25 FSKFQ
-30 NDAVELAS
+30 NDSVELS
-38 PEDTLSQPSVSQD
+38 SSEFSLSKSSISQD
-51 VSPNAMTVSD
+51 ISPNAMTVSD
-61 FLKITDNALRN
+61 FLKITDNALKN

-109 AVQALTFKPEIGM
+109 AVQALSFKPEIGM

-133 QKTGQFKLMASSMR
+133 QKTGQFKLMAFSMR
-147 QVGLGYIMEK
+147 QVGLGYIMEQ
-157 LRLLQEKLQ
+157 LRILQEKLQ

-188 TSNEGRVVHDI
+188 TSTEGRVVHDI

-213 VYPVAV
+213 VYPASV
-219 QGEGAAKTLIEALH
+219 QGQGASRTLIEALH
-233 QANAE
+233 QANNE

-298 PTAAAELVTSITKS
+298 PTAAAELVTSVTKA
-312 DLYSLFDE
+312 DLYSLFEE
-320 YLRRLDNAVDSTFDL
+320 YNRRLDNAVDSSFDL
-335 YQMKLESVEKRL
+335 YQMRLESVEKRL
-347 RSSSPEA
+347 RASSPEA
-354 VIDNQRNLLIYA
+354 IIDNQRNLLIYA
-366 ISELEHATDALI
+366 ISELEHATDALLI
-378 SKKVQ
+378 KKSQ
-383 QLDNLKHRLSMFEP
+383 QIENLKHRLSMFEP
-397 VSIVSKKQT
+397 AAIVSYKLSA
-406 NLLGLIS
+406 LLTTVS
-413 RLDRSIDSYVS
+413 RLDRSIDEYVL
-424 NAENRLSFEATVLNF
+424 NAQNRLSFDATLLNY
-439 DKQIVSYHDRLK
+439 DKLITDHQSRLK
-451 KKLNDLVLRQNNC
+451 KKLSELVLRQNNC
-464 DVPSRLTKA
+464 DVEAKLANA
-473 EKNFDNDLSKLEL
+473 EKDFANDLSKLEL

-503 MGKIAK
+503 FDRIAK
-509 VDNLKQ
+509 VKNLNQ

-525 GSVESTVQKIS
+525 GTVVSTVDAVLK
-536 LSDKVNSKLVSD
+536 SD
-548 NSKDNKSR
+548 NQKTLDNSTANNDNL

>member
-1 MSFTQNNSNF
+1 MSFVQNNSNF
-11 RSSFTGSSRSSVSR
+11 SSKVSR
-25 FSNFQ
+25 FSKFQ
-30 NDAVELAS
+30 NDSVELS
-38 PEDTLSQPSVSQD
+38 SSEFSLSKSSISQD
-51 VSPNAMTVSD
+51 ISPNAMTVSD
-61 FLKITDNALRN
+61 FLKITDNALKN

-109 AVQALTFKPEIGM
+109 AVQALSFKPEIGM

-147 QVGLGYIMEK
+147 QVGLGYIMEQ
-157 LRLLQEKLQ
+157 LRILQEKLQ

-188 TSNEGRVVHDI
+188 TSTECRVVHDI

-213 VYPVAV
+213 VYPASV
-219 QGEGAAKTLIEALH
+219 QGQGASRTLIEALH
-233 QANAE
+233 QANNE

-298 PTAAAELVTSITKS
+298 PTAAAELVTSVTKA
-312 DLYSLFDE
+312 DLYSLFEE
-320 YLRRLDNAVDSTFDL
+320 YNRRLDNAVDSSFDL
-335 YQMKLESVEKRL
+335 YQMRLESVEKRL
-347 RSSSPEA
+347 RASSPEA
-354 VIDNQRNLLIYA
+354 IIDNQRNLLIYA
-366 ISELEHATDALI
+366 ISELEHATDALLI
-378 SKKVQ
+378 KKAQ
-383 QLDNLKHRLSMFEP
+383 QIENLKHRLSMFEP
-397 VSIVSKKQT
+397 AAIVSYKLSA
-406 NLLGLIS
+406 LLTTVS
-413 RLDRSIDSYVS
+413 RLDRSIDEYVL
-424 NAENRLSFEATVLNF
+424 NAQNRLSFDATLLNY
-439 DKQIVSYHDRLK
+439 DKLITDHQSRLK
-451 KKLNDLVLRQNNC
+451 KKLSELVLRQNNC
-464 DVPSRLTKA
+464 DVEAKLANA
-473 EKNFDNDLSKLEL
+473 EKDFANDLSKLEL

-503 MGKIAK
+503 FDRIAK
-509 VDNLKQ
+509 VKNLNQ

-525 GSVESTVQKIS
+525 GTVVSTVDAVLK
-536 LSDKVNSKLVSD
+536 SD
-548 NSKDNKSR
+548 NQKTLDNSTANNDNL

>member
-1 MSFTQNNSNF
+1 MSFVQNNSNF
-11 RSSFTGSSRSSVSR
+11 SSKVSR
-25 FSNFQ
+25 FSKFQ
-30 NDAVELAS
+30 NDSVELS
-38 PEDTLSQPSVSQD
+38 SSEFSLSKSSISQD
-51 VSPNAMTVSD
+51 ISPNAMTVSD
-61 FLKITDNALRN
+61 FLKITDNALKN

-109 AVQALTFKPEIGM
+109 AVQALSFKPEIGM

-147 QVGLGYIMEK
+147 QVGLGYIMEQ
-157 LRLLQEKLQ
+157 LRILQEKLQ

-188 TSNEGRVVHDI
+188 TSTEGRVVHDI

-213 VYPVAV
+213 VYPASV
-219 QGEGAAKTLIEALH
+219 QGQGASRTLIEALH
-233 QANAE
+233 QANNE

-298 PTAAAELVTSITKS
+298 PTAAAELVTSVTKA
-312 DLYSLFDE
+312 DLYSLFEE
-320 YLRRLDNAVDSTFDL
+320 YNRRLDNAVDSSFDL
-335 YQMKLESVEKRL
+335 YQMRLESVEKRL
-347 RSSSPEA
+347 RASSPEA
-354 VIDNQRNLLIYA
+354 IIDNQRNLLIYA
-366 ISELEHATDALI
+366 ISELEHATDALLI
-378 SKKVQ
+378 KKARQ
-383 QLDNLKHRLSMFEP
+383 IENLKHRLSMFEP
-397 VSIVSKKQT
+397 AAIVSYKLSA
-406 NLLGLIS
+406 LLTTVS
-413 RLDRSIDSYVS
+413 RLDRSIDEYVL
-424 NAENRLSFEATVLNF
+424 NAQNRLSFDATLLNY
-439 DKQIVSYHDRLK
+439 DKLITDHQSRLK
-451 KKLNDLVLRQNNC
+451 KKLSELVLRQNNC
-464 DVPSRLTKA
+464 DVEAKLANA
-473 EKNFDNDLSKLEL
+473 EKDFANDLSKLEL

-503 MGKIAK
+503 FDRIAK
-509 VDNLKQ
+509 VKNLNQ

-525 GSVESTVQKIS
+525 GTVVSTVDAVLK
-536 LSDKVNSKLVSD
+536 SD
-548 NSKDNKSR
+548 NQKTLDNSTANNDNL

>member
-1 MSFTQNNSNF
+1 MSFVQNNSNF
-11 RSSFTGSSRSSVSR
+11 SSKVSK
-25 FSNFQ
+25 FSKFQ
-30 NDAVELAS
+30 NDSVELS
-38 PEDTLSQPSVSQD
+38 SSEFSLSKSSISQD
-51 VSPNAMTVSD
+51 ISPNAMTVSD
-61 FLKITDNALRN
+61 FLKITDNALKN

-109 AVQALTFKPEIGM
+109 AVQALSFKPEIGM

-147 QVGLGYIMEK
+147 QVGLGYIMEQ
-157 LRLLQEKLQ
+157 LRILQEKLQ

-188 TSNEGRVVHDI
+188 TSTEGRVVHDI

-213 VYPVAV
+213 VYPASV
-219 QGEGAAKTLIEALH
+219 QGQGASRTLIEALH
-233 QANAE
+233 QANNE

-298 PTAAAELVTSITKS
+298 PTAAAELVTSVTKA
-312 DLYSLFDE
+312 DLYSLFEE
-320 YLRRLDNAVDSTFDL
+320 YNRRLDNAVDSSFDL
-335 YQMKLESVEKRL
+335 YQMRLESVEKRL
-347 RSSSPEA
+347 RASSPEA
-354 VIDNQRNLLIYA
+354 IIDNQRNLLIYA
-366 ISELEHATDALI
+366 ISELEHATDALLI
-378 SKKVQ
+378 KKAQ
-383 QLDNLKHRLSMFEP
+383 QIENLKHRLSMFEP
-397 VSIVSKKQT
+397 DAIVSYKLSA
-406 NLLGLIS
+406 LLTTVS
-413 RLDRSIDSYVS
+413 RLDRSIDEYVL
-424 NAENRLSFEATVLNF
+424 NAQNRLSFDATLLNY
-439 DKQIVSYHDRLK
+439 DKLITDHQSRLK
-451 KKLNDLVLRQNNC
+451 KKLSELVLRQNNC
-464 DVPSRLTKA
+464 DVEAKLANA
-473 EKNFDNDLSKLEL
+473 EKDFANDLSKLEL

-503 MGKIAK
+503 FDRIAK
-509 VDNLKQ
+509 VKNLNQ

-525 GSVESTVQKIS
+525 GTVVSTVDAVLK
-536 LSDKVNSKLVSD
+536 SD
-548 NSKDNKSR
+548 NQKTLDNSTANNDNL

>member
-1 MSFTQNNSNF
+1 MFFVQNNSNF
-11 RSSFTGSSRSSVSR
+11 RSKVSR
-25 FSNFQ
+25 FSKFQ
-30 NDAVELAS
+30 NDSVELS
-38 PEDTLSQPSVSQD
+38 SSEFSLSKSSISQD
-51 VSPNAMTVSD
+51 ISPNAMTVSD
-61 FLKITDNALRN
+61 FIKITDNALKN

-109 AVQALTFKPEIGM
+109 AVQALSFKPEIGM

-133 QKTGQFKLMASSMR
+133 QKTGQFKLMVSSMR
-147 QVGLGYIMEK
+147 QVGLGYIMEQ
-157 LRLLQEKLQ
+157 LRILQEKLQ

-188 TSNEGRVVHDI
+188 TSTEGRVVHDI

-213 VYPVAV
+213 VYPASV
-219 QGEGAAKTLIEALH
+219 QGQGASRTLIEALH
-233 QANAE
+233 QANNE

-298 PTAAAELVTSITKS
+298 PTAAAELVTSVTKA
-312 DLYSLFDE
+312 DLYSLFEE
-320 YLRRLDNAVDSTFDL
+320 YNRRLDNAVDSSFDL
-335 YQMKLESVEKRL
+335 YQMRLESVEKRL
-347 RSSSPEA
+347 RASSPEA
-354 VIDNQRNLLIYA
+354 IIDNQRNLLIYA
-366 ISELEHATDALI
+366 ISELEHATDALLN
-378 SKKVQ
+378 KKAQ
-383 QLDNLKHRLSMFEP
+383 QIENLKHRLSMFEP
-397 VSIVSKKQT
+397 AAIVSNKLSS
-406 NLLGLIS
+406 LLTTVS
-413 RLDRSIDSYVS
+413 RLDRSIDEYVLK
-424 NAENRLSFEATVLNF
+424 AQNRLSFDATLLNY
-439 DKQIVSYHDRLK
+439 DKLITDHQSRLK
-451 KKLNDLVLRQNNC
+451 KKISELVLRQNNC
-464 DVPSRLTKA
+464 DVEAKLANA
-473 EKNFDNDLSKLEL
+473 EKDFANDLSKLEL

-503 MGKIAK
+503 FDRIAK
-509 VDNLKQ
+509 VKNLNQ

-525 GSVESTVQKIS
+525 GTVVSTVDAVLK
-536 LSDKVNSKLVSD
+536 SD
-548 NSKDNKSR
+548 NQKTLDNSTANNDNL

>member
-1 MSFTQNNSNF
+1 MSFVQNNSNF
-11 RSSFTGSSRSSVSR
+11 SSKVSR
-25 FSNFQ
+25 FSKFQ
-30 NDAVELAS
+30 NDSVELS
-38 PEDTLSQPSVSQD
+38 SSEFSLSEPSVSQD
-51 VSPNAMTVSD
+51 ISPNAMTVSD
-61 FLKITDNALRN
+61 FLKITDNALKN

-109 AVQALTFKPEIGM
+109 AVQALSFKPEIGM

-147 QVGLGYIMEK
+147 QVGLGYIMEQ
-157 LRLLQEKLQ
+157 LRLLQDKLQ

-188 TSNEGRVVHDI
+188 TSTEGRVVHDI

-213 VYPVAV
+213 VYPASV
-219 QGEGAAKTLIEALH
+219 QGQGASKTLIEALH
-233 QANAE
+233 QANNE

-298 PTAAAELVTSITKS
+298 PTAAAELVTSVTKA
-312 DLYSLFDE
+312 DLYSLFEE
-320 YLRRLDNAVDSTFDL
+320 YNRRLDNAVDSSFDL
-335 YQMKLESVEKRL
+335 YQMRLESVEKRL
-347 RSSSPEA
+347 RASSPEA
-354 VIDNQRNLLIYA
+354 IIDNQRNLLIYA
-366 ISELEHATDALI
+366 ISELEHATDALLN
-378 SKKVQ
+378 KKAQ
-383 QLDNLKHRLSMFEP
+383 QIENLKHRLSMFEP
-397 VSIVSKKQT
+397 VSVVSNKLSA
-406 NLLGLIS
+406 LLTTVS
-413 RLDRSIDSYVS
+413 RLDRSIDEYVLKS
-424 NAENRLSFEATVLNF
+424 QQRLSFDATVLNY
-439 DKQIVSYHDRLK
+439 DRLITDYQNRLK
-451 KKLNDLVLRQNNC
+451 KKLSELVLRQNNC
-464 DVPSRLTKA
+464 DVAAKLAQA
-473 EKNFDNDLSKLEL
+473 EKSFANDLSKLEL

-503 MGKIAK
+503 LGQIAK
-509 VDNLKQ
+509 VKNLKQ

-525 GSVESTVQKIS
+525 GTVVSTVDEV
-536 LSDKVNSKLVSD
+536 LNSD
-548 NSKDNKSR
+548 NQKTLEKSTANKDNL

>member
-1 MSFTQNNSNF
+1 MSFVQNNSNF
-11 RSSFTGSSRSSVSR
+11 RSKVSR
-25 FSNFQ
+25 FSKFQ
-30 NDAVELAS
+30 NDSVELS
-38 PEDTLSQPSVSQD
+38 SSEFSLSKSSISQD
-51 VSPNAMTVSD
+51 ISPNAMTVSD
-61 FLKITDNALRN
+61 FIKITDNALKN

-109 AVQALTFKPEIGM
+109 AVQALSFKPEIGM

-147 QVGLGYIMEK
+147 QVGLGYIMEQ
-157 LRLLQEKLQ
+157 LRILQEKLQ

-188 TSNEGRVVHDI
+188 TSTEGRVVHDI

-213 VYPVAV
+213 VYPASV
-219 QGEGAAKTLIEALH
+219 QGQGASRTLIEALH
-233 QANAE
+233 QANNE

-298 PTAAAELVTSITKS
+298 PTAAAELVTSVTKA
-312 DLYSLFDE
+312 DLYSLFEE
-320 YLRRLDNAVDSTFDL
+320 YNRRLDNAVDSSFDL
-335 YQMKLESVEKRL
+335 YQMRLESVEKRL
-347 RSSSPEA
+347 RASSPEA
-354 VIDNQRNLLIYA
+354 IIDNQRNLLIYA
-366 ISELEHATDALI
+366 ISELEHATDALLI
-378 SKKVQ
+378 KKAQ
-383 QLDNLKHRLSMFEP
+383 QIENLKHRLSMFEP
-397 VSIVSKKQT
+397 AAIVSYKLSA
-406 NLLGLIS
+406 LLTTVS
-413 RLDRSIDSYVS
+413 RLDRSIDEYVL
-424 NAENRLSFEATVLNF
+424 NAQNRLSFDATLLKY
-439 DKQIVSYHDRLK
+439 DKLITDHQSRLK
-451 KKLNDLVLRQNNC
+451 KKLSELVLRQNNC
-464 DVPSRLTKA
+464 DVEAKLANA
-473 EKNFDNDLSKLEL
+473 EKDFANDLSKLEL

-503 MGKIAK
+503 FDRIAK
-509 VDNLKQ
+509 VKNLNQ

-525 GSVESTVQKIS
+525 GTVVSTVDAVLK
-536 LSDKVNSKLVSD
+536 SD
-548 NSKDNKSR
+548 NQKTLDNSTANNDNL